1 MPDPSQPAVQT
12 APDLAVGLRTFH
24 RLVANS
30 LLASVTNS
38 FLWFA
43 LTFWVFLET
52 RSTAATAVIGGT
64 YMLLLA
70 ASGLVFGSYVDRHR
84 RKSAMMASTLLSLS
98 AYAAAG
104 VVYMLAS
111 DQALRDLGDLAF
123 WAFVVLLLSGA
134 IAGNLRTVALS
145 TTVTLL
151 VPEERHDKANGLI
164 GTVNGISFALTSV
177 FSGLAIGLLG
187 MGYALIIA
195 AAMTM
200 LAAGHLITIRV
211 IEQLPTASKEPTPLV
226 DIKGAV
232 SAVGQV
238 PGLWALLIFT
248 TFNNLLGGVFM
259 GLMDPYGLTLVS
271 VEIWGMVLAIM
282 SAGFIVGGILVARRG
297 LGAQP
302 VRALL
307 LANVAMWTICA
318 LFPIRSSIVLLTIG
332 FMIYTVLI
340 PVVEAAEQ
348 TVLQKVVPFREQGRV
363 FGFAQS
369 LETVASPIST
379 FLVGP
384 LAQFVAIPFMT
395 SGVGV
400 RLIGGWFG
408 TGPDR
413 GMGLIFIAA
422 GLIGL
427 AVTLLAF
434 RTRGYRRLSRSYAGG
449 DGPPAESTDRSTSV
463 EPVKPA
469 PEGMV

>member
-1 MPDPSQPAVQT
+1 VTPAPQAVGSSDARSKST
-12 APDLAVGLRTFH
+12 CRPNRSDLAVALKTFH

-84 RKSAMMASTLLSLS
+84 RKTAMMASTALSLA
-98 AYAAAG
+98 AYTAAG
-104 VVYMLAS
+104 VVYVLAS
-111 DQALRDLGDLAF
+111 DRALRDLGHAAF
-123 WAFVVLLLSGA
+123 WAFVVLVLFGA

-164 GTVNGISFALTSV
+164 GTVNGVSFALTSV

-195 AAMTM
+195 TATTM
-200 LAAGHLITIRV
+200 LAAAHLITIRV
-211 IEQLPTASKEPTPLV
+211 VEEHHTGSKESAPLI

-232 SAVGQV
+232 SAVGLV
-238 PGLWALLIFT
+238 PGLWALLFFT

-271 VEIWGMVLAIM
+271 VEVWGTALAIM
-282 SAGFIVGGILVARRG
+282 SAGFVVGGIVVARRG
-297 LGAQP
+297 LGTQP

-307 LANVAMWTICA
+307 LANVAMWTICV

-332 FMIYTVLI
+332 FMIYTALV

-348 TVLQKVVPFREQGRV
+348 TVLQKVVPFAEQGRV

-369 LETVASPIST
+369 LETVASPVST
-379 FLVGP
+379 FLIGP
-384 LAQFVAIPFMT
+384 LAQFVAIPLMT
-395 SGVGV
+395 DGAGA
-400 RLIGGWFG
+400 RLFGSWFG

-413 GMGLIFIAA
+413 GMALLFIAA

-427 AVTLLAF
+427 TITLLAF
-434 RTRGYRRLSRSYAGG
+434 RSRGYRRLSNYYAGS
-449 DGPPAESTDRSTSV
+449 DEA
-463 EPVKPA
+463 PA
-469 PEGMV
+469 PAHRSA

>member
-1 MPDPSQPAVQT
+1 PAAQT
-12 APDLAVGLRTFH
+12 APDLAVALKTFH

-52 RSTAATAVIGGT
+52 RSVAATAVIGGT

-70 ASGLVFGSYVDRHR
+70 ASGLVFGTFVDRHR
-84 RKSAMMASTLLSLS
+84 RKSAMMTSTLLSLT

-104 VVYMLAS
+104 AVYLFAS
-111 DQALRDLGDLAF
+111 DRALRDLEHAAF
-123 WAFVVLLLSGA
+123 WAFVVLVLFGA

-151 VPEERHDKANGLI
+151 VPEERHDRANGLI
-164 GTVNGISFALTSV
+164 GTVNGVSFALTSV
-177 FSGLAIGLLG
+177 FSGLAIRLLG

-195 AAMTM
+195 AATTM
-200 LAAGHLITIRV
+200 LAAAHLITIKV
-211 IEQLPTASKEPTPLV
+211 AEESPTGSNQPAHMI

-232 SAVGQV
+232 SAVGVV
-238 PGLWALLIFT
+238 PGLWALIFFT

-271 VEIWGMVLAIM
+271 VEVWGIVLAVM

-297 LGAQP
+297 LGTRP

-307 LANVAMWTICA
+307 LANVAMWTICV
-318 LFPIRSSIVLLTIG
+318 LFPIRSSIVLLTVG

-348 TVLQKVVPFREQGRV
+348 TVLQKVVPFAEQGRV

-369 LETVASPIST
+369 LETVASPVST
-379 FLVGP
+379 FLIGP
-384 LAQFVAIPFMT
+384 LAQFVAIPLMT
-395 SGVGV
+395 DGAGARLVGS
-400 RLIGGWFG
+400 WFG

-413 GMGLIFIAA
+413 GMALLFIAA

-427 AVTLLAF
+427 TITLLAF
-434 RTRGYRRLSRSYAGG
+434 RSRGYRRLSNYYAGS
-449 DGPPAESTDRSTSV
+449 DEV
-463 EPVKPA
+463 PA
-469 PEGMV
+469 PAQRSA

>member
-1 MPDPSQPAVQT
+1 MPDPSQPAAQT
-12 APDLAVGLRTFH
+12 APDVAVALKTFH
-24 RLVANS
+24 RLVVNS

-52 RSTAATAVIGGT
+52 RSVAATAVIGGT

-70 ASGLVFGSYVDRHR
+70 ASGLVFGTFVDRHR
-84 RKSAMMASTLLSLS
+84 RKSAMMTSTLLSLT

-104 VVYMLAS
+104 VVYLFAS
-111 DQALRDLGDLAF
+111 DRALRDLGHAAF
-123 WAFVVLLLSGA
+123 WAFVVLVLFGA

-151 VPEERHDKANGLI
+151 VPEERHDRANGLI
-164 GTVNGISFALTSV
+164 GTVNGVSFALTSV

-195 AAMTM
+195 AGTTM
-200 LAAGHLITIRV
+200 LAVAHLITIKV
-211 IEQLPTASKEPTPLV
+211 AEEPPTGSNQPEHMI

-232 SAVGQV
+232 SAVGVV
-238 PGLWALLIFT
+238 PGLWALIFFT

-271 VEIWGMVLAIM
+271 VEVWGIVLAVM

-297 LGAQP
+297 LGTRP

-307 LANVAMWTICA
+307 LANVAMWTICV
-318 LFPIRSSIVLLTIG
+318 LFPIRSSIVLLTVG

-348 TVLQKVVPFREQGRV
+348 TVLQKVVPFAEQGRV

-369 LETVASPIST
+369 LETVASPVST
-379 FLVGP
+379 FLIGP
-384 LAQFVAIPFMT
+384 LAQFVAIPLMT
-395 SGVGV
+395 DGAGARLVGS
-400 RLIGGWFG
+400 WFG

-413 GMGLIFIAA
+413 GMALLFIAA

-427 AVTLLAF
+427 TITLLAF
-434 RTRGYRRLSRSYAGG
+434 RSRGYRRLSNYYAGS
-449 DGPPAESTDRSTSV
+449 DEV
-463 EPVKPA
+463 PA
-469 PEGMV
+469 PARRSA